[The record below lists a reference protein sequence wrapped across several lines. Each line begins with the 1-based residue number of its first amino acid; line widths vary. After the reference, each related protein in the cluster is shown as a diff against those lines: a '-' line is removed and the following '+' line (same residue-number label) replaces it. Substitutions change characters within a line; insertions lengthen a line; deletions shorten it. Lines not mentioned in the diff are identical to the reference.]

1 MSKKIA
7 AVAGALSGLLAV
19 APSVLRA
26 ESFADLLQ
34 PIPNAS
40 ETLRALDASDTAAP
54 ELVPV
59 STRRHSAMARPPVRH
74 YHPIHHHHPVHRRH
88 HHRGPVALHRQD
100 HPS

>member
-1 MSKKIA
+1 MSRKTV
-7 AVAGALSGLLAV
+7 AVVGALSGLLAV

-26 ESFADLLQ
+26 ESFSDLLQ

-40 ETLRALDASDTAAP
+40 ETLREIDANDATAP
-54 ELVPV
+54 ELIPV
-59 STRRHSAMARPPVRH
+59 ARHHATGRPPVRH
-74 YHPIHHHHPVHRRH
+74 YHPVHHHHPVHRRH